1 MSEINP
7 PICDYEGSDYQQ
19 RFWESGQRGYEDG
32 AEAVAL
38 KRLLPSD
45 GGFMLE
51 LGAGAGRNTQRYQ
64 NYDRIALLDY
74 SRSQLEQAR
83 ERLGAGSRYLYVAAD
98 VYRLPF
104 VPGLFDGATM
114 IRALHHMADPQS
126 ALAQVYRVMASQ
138 GVFILEYAN
147 KRNLKA
153 MLRYFLKRQDWSPYS
168 LEPVEFAALNFDF
181 HPQAIRGYLDAVGFT
196 VDRQLTVSH
205 FRMQLLKR
213 VIPLRMLV
221 GLDSLLQPTGGVV
234 QVSPSVF
241 VRCQAGEKEV
251 AQVNKDVIFQCP
263 RCQVQ
268 IPGLGHD
275 LSCPGCGSTWEY
287 REGIYDFRVRD

>member
-19 RFWESGQRGYEDG
+19 RFWESGRRGYEDG

-45 GGFMLE
+45 GDFMLE

-83 ERLGAGSRYLYVAAD
+83 ERLGASSRYLYVAAD

-114 IRALHHMADPQS
+114 IRALHHMADPQC
-126 ALAQVYRVMASQ
+126 ALDQVYRVMASQ

-181 HPQAIRGYLDAVGFT
+181 HPKAIRGYLDAVGFV

-213 VIPLRMLV
+213 VVPLRLLI
-221 GLDSLLQPTGGVV
+221 GLDSLLQKTGDVV

-241 VRCQAGEKEV
+241 VRCRAATKEKPQKKN
-251 AQVNKDVIFQCP
+251 ALFQCP
-263 RCQVQ
+263 RCQAQ

-275 LSCPGCGSTWEY
+275 LPCSGCGSTWEY
-287 REGIYDFRVRD
+287 REGIYDFRVRG

>member
-38 KRLLPSD
+38 KRLLPPE

-51 LGAGAGRNTQRYQ
+51 LGAGAGRNTHRYQ

-83 ERLGAGSRYLYVAAD
+83 DRLGVGSRYLFVAAD

-114 IRALHHMADPQS
+114 IRTLHHMADPQR
-126 ALAQVYRVMASQ
+126 ALAQVYRVMASR

-153 MLRYFLKRQDWSPYS
+153 MIRYFVKRQDWSPYS

-181 HPQAIRGYLDAVGFT
+181 HPKAIRGYLDAVGFT

-205 FRMQLLKR
+205 FRMNLLKR
-213 VIPLRMLV
+213 MVPLRLLI
-221 GLDSLLQPTGGVV
+221 GLDSLLQTTGGVV

-241 VRCQAGEKEV
+241 VRCQAAEKEKP
-251 AQVNKDVIFQCP
+251 QVKDALFLCP
-263 RCQVQ
+263 RCQEQ
-268 IPGLGHD
+268 IPGVGHD
-275 LSCPGCGSTWEY
+275 LSCSGCGSTWEY